1 MRLWY
6 AMDEGASDRS
16 DQTVDSPYVWQNNS
30 RCMQSDKK
38 TGRTFEKSIAP
49 GGEVVV

>member
-1 MRLWY
+1 MRLWST
-6 AMDEGASDRS
+6 MDQGASDRS
-16 DQTVDSPYVWQNNS
+16 DQTVDSPHVCQNNS

-38 TGRTFEKSIAP
+38 TGGTFEKSIAP